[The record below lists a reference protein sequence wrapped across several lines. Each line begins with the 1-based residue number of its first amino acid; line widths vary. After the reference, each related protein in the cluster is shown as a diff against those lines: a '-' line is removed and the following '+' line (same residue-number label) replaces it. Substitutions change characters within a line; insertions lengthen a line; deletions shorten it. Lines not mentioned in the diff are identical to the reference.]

1 MSDIEILEIMVRSRL
16 ISEGDRQNIINE
28 MKEKDTSLEKY
39 LLKKVCQWRKFA
51 ESVKLLLQKA
61 SSQPFSVFDWQGSG
75 S

>member
-39 LLKKVCQWRKFA
+39 LLKKVCQ
-51 ESVKLLLQKA
+51 
-61 SSQPFSVFDWQGSG
+61 
-75 S
+75 